1 MAIAGGLLD
10 GSSHSTFNRDFP
22 LWLVFSSIMT
32 SRFCKSADNK
42 IVTYDKT

>member
-10 GSSHSTFNRDFP
+10 GSSHFTFKRDFP

-32 SRFCKSADNK
+32 SRFCKSEDDK